1 MVLHLHSVLI
11 SKDIPIEEAK
21 ETAQKFIK
29 DKSKKFYKVDKNYY
43 VFRNIPKQKF
53 KNFVSKKI
61 NDEITIVLGELLG
74 APKTI
79 GDSRELNKDDAK
91 YGAGFMDFLKDPI
104 SHIKEAF
111 SGIPTKLNNIS
122 TDTMKKYGDQ
132 RIASISIVR
141 TPLNKKLE
149 GAINALSMGKFN
161 EAKKQEDIDKLYHL
175 SLLITT
181 VDGVKIVVEKNETVN
196 IEPLE
201 SNKSFN
207 GNSEFMNIP
216 LNKELNL
223 KTLIDKTISKIG
235 DSLFY
240 SYDSFT
246 NNCQN
251 FIKYVLESN
260 NLLTD
265 KEDKF
270 IFQDVSKVKEALN
283 PVVPKIMNK
292 VTNFG
297 SFLSRLR
304 GRGKREF
311 GRKFYNYLIENN
323 LDDKDLENVSEKTLE
338 LFVKFMEENKFKFL

>member
-29 DKSKKFYKVDKNYY
+29 DKNKKFYKVDKNYY
-43 VFRNIPKQKF
+43 AFRNIPKQKF

-61 NDEITIVLGELLG
+61 NDEITIVLGEL
-74 APKTI
+74 
-79 GDSRELNKDDAK
+79 NKDDSK
-91 YGAGFMDFLKDPI
+91 YGAGFMDFLK
-104 SHIKEAF
+104 ETF
-111 SGIPTKLNNIS
+111 SGVPTKLNNIS

-132 RIASISIVR
+132 IIASISIVR
-141 TPLNKKLE
+141 TPLNKMLE
-149 GAINALSMGKFN
+149 GAINVLSMGKFH
-161 EAKKQEDIDKLYHL
+161 EAKKNENIDKLYHL

-207 GNSEFMNIP
+207 GNSEFMNVA
-216 LNKELNL
+216 LNQELNL

-235 DSLFY
+235 DSSFY
-240 SYDSFT
+240 SYDSFI

-251 FIKYVLESN
+251 FTKYILEYN

-265 KEDKF
+265 KENKF
-270 IFQDVSKVKEALN
+270 IFQDVSKIKEALN
-283 PVVPKIMNK
+283 PIVPKIMNK

-304 GRGKREF
+304 GRGKKEF